1 MHVSV
6 KNPCHPNEET
16 EVPRLKKVDA
26 EVMKRPAKRASR
38 GRPLSPEQEALV
50 RRMKTISDESVVYEA
65 VTTSDEKPAT
75 VRQQLIRAS
84 KLAGVDIAVKRSPQG
99 FYFGLMTPERRS
111 NRGRKPNAAN
121 ATSKKG

>member
-1 MHVSV
+1 M
-6 KNPCHPNEET
+6 
-16 EVPRLKKVDA
+16 PRFKKVDA

-38 GRPLSPEQEALV
+38 GRPLSPEQQALV

-84 KLAGVDIAVKRSPQG
+84 KLAGVEIAVKRSPQG

-121 ATSKKG
+121 AASKKG